1 MKDILRSISLYQR
14 LLIII
19 FVLALFPLLIFSF
32 VGYKMFSNLM
42 LEMIAESNLKTID
55 QVQLQSDKVYEDI
68 NDILTKVVIHPDI
81 QRMMTE
87 KKMGEWDSYLEA
99 RYFSEYSNNLLVSH
113 DEISKI
119 SIINFNGK
127 RIDSL
132 GRFLPIK
139 KDKKVKRMVEQ
150 LNTKVLAISSI
161 QQTESGENFIS
172 FGKMIIDLNS
182 GKPLGIVMLDL
193 NLDILKEKFKKVKL
207 LKSGY
212 IYLLNQDNQIIF
224 HPYKKIGQ
232 SMQKVPTNG
241 NHYFMKKNKKGEEFL
256 YLTKE
261 SPATHWALTGMIP
274 YKEVTEENSFFRNG
288 VFIFLIL
295 MISALVFVAI
305 LLKKVLVNPIQKLQS
320 LMNQVEEGNF
330 HVRTTFNR
338 KDEIGKLGATFNSMV
353 AQINN
358 LIERVYQVE
367 LNESRALLL
376 QKQAELEALQ
386 ERITPH
392 FLYNTLN
399 SISWFAN
406 QKGIREIQYVIDS
419 LSSMLRYSVGNG
431 SNLVLLKD
439 EFTYIKLYA
448 DIIDFRYDGSITFS
462 YLLPPS
468 LEDVQIPR
476 LSIQPIVEN
485 VVKYAF
491 ENTDKNKKIEIHAI
505 QTADAVLV
513 ILKDNGGGISADK
526 MKHINESLN
535 RSNQTLLKQ
544 ISRTGEFENK
554 GGIGLNNVHHRI
566 KLSFGEEY
574 GISLYSRMG
583 EGTVV
588 TVKLPSKM
596 KKIS

>member
-1 MKDILRSISLYQR
+1 
-14 LLIII
+14 
-19 FVLALFPLLIFSF
+19 
-32 VGYKMFSNLM
+32 
-42 LEMIAESNLKTID
+42 
-55 QVQLQSDKVYEDI
+55 
-68 NDILTKVVIHPDI
+68 
-81 QRMMTE
+81 
-87 KKMGEWDSYLEA
+87 
-99 RYFSEYSNNLLVSH
+99 
-113 DEISKI
+113 
-119 SIINFNGK
+119 
-127 RIDSL
+127 
-132 GRFLPIK
+132 
-139 KDKKVKRMVEQ
+139 
-150 LNTKVLAISSI
+150 
-161 QQTESGENFIS
+161 
-172 FGKMIIDLNS
+172 
-182 GKPLGIVMLDL
+182 
-193 NLDILKEKFKKVKL
+193 
-207 LKSGY
+207 
-212 IYLLNQDNQIIF
+212 
-224 HPYKKIGQ
+224 
-232 SMQKVPTNG
+232 
-241 NHYFMKKNKKGEEFL
+241 
-256 YLTKE
+256 
-261 SPATHWALTGMIP
+261 
-274 YKEVTEENSFFRNG
+274 
-288 VFIFLIL
+288 

-367 LNESRALLL
+367 LNQSRALLP

-491 ENTDKNKKIEIHAI
+491 ENTDKDKKIEIHAI
-505 QTADAVLV
+505 QTSDAVLV

-535 RSNQTLLKQ
+535 RSNQTFLKQ
-544 ISRTGEFENK
+544 ISRTGELEKK
-554 GGIGLNNVHHRI
+554 GLIGLNNVHHRI